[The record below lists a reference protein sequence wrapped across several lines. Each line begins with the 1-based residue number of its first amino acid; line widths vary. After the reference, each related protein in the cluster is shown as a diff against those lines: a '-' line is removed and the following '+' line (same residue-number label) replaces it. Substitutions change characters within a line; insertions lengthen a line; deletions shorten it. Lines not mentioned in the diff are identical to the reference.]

1 MLPLTYWRF
10 EKNCSVEWYGPW
22 AYFKVFSL
30 YFFFLFS
37 VEENGYQN
45 VRLHV
50 VENVFY
56 FNVEDETK
64 IRETVANIVGCSI
77 EDIRVNGYR
86 QSHSFFLV
94 LSIREIYIGRLFTI
108 QQHDK
113 DKLLKLKIDY
123 FKDDLN
129 TVHLGNITGSVGFF
143 K

>member
-1 MLPLTYWRF
+1 MFLL
-10 EKNCSVEWYGPW
+10 SV
-22 AYFKVFSL
+22 FFS
-30 YFFFLFS
+30 FFLFFFI
-37 VEENGYQN
+37 EENGYRN

-86 QSHSFFLV
+86 RSHSFFLV
-94 LSIREIYIGRLFTI
+94 LSIREIYMGRLFTI

-123 FKDDLN
+123 FKDDSKTMRVGYIKG
-129 TVHLGNITGSVGFF
+129 TV
-143 K
+143 